1 MAEELWEQ
9 LGKKFS
15 GFEGAAHAQTWPTH
29 DESLLVENEVEIV
42 LQLNGKV
49 RDKMIAPKDATREQL
64 EAAARARNYRLH
76 DLILGVVRS
85 EPFRLRQVPATQAV
99 RPASGAVGALR

>member
-1 MAEELWEQ
+1 
-9 LGKKFS
+9 
-15 GFEGAAHAQTWPTH
+15 
-29 DESLLVENEVEIV
+29 
-42 LQLNGKV
+42 V
-49 RDKMIAPKDATREQL
+49 RQV

-85 EPFRLRQVPATQAV
+85 EPFRLRQIPATQAV